1 MLFKKVNGDTT
12 ADSKHVVVRDLEQTN
27 REKHFSSRERHLE
40 RPASGAAAAKSKSKG
55 NRKRNSGYC
64 VQWTTTC
71 QCECGMKPDPEKM
84 REPKGIGKGPRPSS
98 SPRRHSLERGA
109 PTGKVLQEKEHQ
121 PTCFAFLKGDCP
133 EGNACDHWHPPKC
146 SSHQEGNLQT

>member
-40 RPASGAAAAKSKSKG
+40 RPASGAAAAKGK
-55 NRKRNSGYC
+55 RKKT
-64 VQWTTTC
+64 VQWTATC
-71 QCECGMKPDPEKM
+71 QCSRGGKCGMKHDPEKK
-84 REPKGIGKGPRPSS
+84 REPKGIGKGPRPST
-98 SPRRHSLERGA
+98 SPRRHSLETGA

-121 PTCFAFLKGDCP
+121 PTCFAFFKGDCP
-133 EGNACDHWHPPKC
+133 EGNACNHWHPLE
-146 SSHQEGNLQT
+146 SSFHHEWRLQT